1 MSWPCRECIVLL
13 LYDSLSVTLL
23 NCHKTRCALS
33 CLLGCC
39 RAQAG
44 MGLSRDSSGSDF
56 LAPESPSPSSSPSP
70 MPRMNLHLGV
80 LHYTPSRCAACQQ
93 TASSMCFREVVE
105 ALACCNPIVSTAGA
119 AQTFIYWY
127 GNTYIRIPIYV
138 SGLGGSNCQI
148 ALQCNLTIT

>member
-1 MSWPCRECIVLL
+1 MSWPCRKCVVLL

-44 MGLSRDSSGSDF
+44 TGLSRDSSGSDF

-80 LHYTPSRCAACQQ
+80 LHYTPSRCAARHQSANSPLFQ
-93 TASSMCFREVVE
+93 MVVE
-105 ALACCNPIVSTAGA
+105 ALGRSHYCRSLGSTAGA
-119 AQTFIYWY
+119 VQTFRVF
-127 GNTYIRIPIYV
+127 RIPIYI
-138 SGLGGSNCQI
+138 SCMGGSNCQT